1 MAPYDRDASLERQQI
16 REISLNVA
24 RRLREVLDR
33 NRYIPAELHSEVD
46 GTVRVITGIQR
57 DVDQIMAGLPE
68 TEALDFAIL
77 AHIMGGQ
84 RHALDLLEIL
94 EEKLEGSQS
103 TYQRDSARV
112 HQALLTV
119 SREIEQDALR
129 YTAAEPAAAPRLSEP
144 VAMPHPSSPAGHAFA
159 PQPARAV
166 PPPYAPAPP
175 PPAYARPVPQSQP
188 RPRPTPSGRSS
199 EARSAQRVAALAETV
214 RRIQASI
221 AALAGQ
227 PVPVAITALVL
238 GAGLVV
244 AAQSLIGSDTSTPAP
259 AHTASADAA
268 TTARERSS
276 GTAGAAPA
284 AQAAALTSTAS
295 ASDMEQPYLVVLA
308 TRRSTEEL
316 QQDYRSFKA
325 SYPDLLGNAKAR
337 VDRVQGQDS
346 NTWYRLSLI
355 PPRTHG
361 EAKSLCGDLRT
372 AGLTGCWIKPVPLR

>member
-16 REISLNVA
+16 HEISLNVA
-24 RRLREVLDR
+24 RRLRTVLDR
-33 NRYIPAELHSEVD
+33 NRYIPAELHSEVEK
-46 GTVRVITGIQR
+46 TVRVITGIQR
-57 DVDQIMAGLPE
+57 DVDQIMAALPE

-84 RHALDLLEIL
+84 RHALDLLEVL

-103 TYQRDSARV
+103 LYQRDTARV
-112 HQALLTV
+112 HQALLAV

-129 YTAAEPAAAPRLSEP
+129 YATAEPAEAPP
-144 VAMPHPSSPAGHAFA
+144 PSPAAGEPAIA
-159 PQPARAV
+159 PQPARAA

-175 PPAYARPVPQSQP
+175 PPAYARPTPRPQP
-188 RPRPTPSGRSS
+188 RPQPIPP
-199 EARSAQRVAALAETV
+199 ARSAKAWSPWRQALMQTLQRTQL
-214 RRIQASI
+214 SI
-221 AALAGQ
+221 AALAGR
-227 PVPVAITALVL
+227 PVPVAVTALVF

-244 AAQSLIGSDTSTPAP
+244 AAQALISSDPPVPAR
-259 AHTASADAA
+259 TAA
-268 TTARERSS
+268 TEPETAREQP
-276 GTAGAAPA
+276 AGAAGTAPA
-284 AQAAALTSTAS
+284 VQAAALTSTAS

-337 VDRVQGQDS
+337 VDRVQGQDN

-361 EAKSLCGDLRT
+361 DAKALCSDLRN